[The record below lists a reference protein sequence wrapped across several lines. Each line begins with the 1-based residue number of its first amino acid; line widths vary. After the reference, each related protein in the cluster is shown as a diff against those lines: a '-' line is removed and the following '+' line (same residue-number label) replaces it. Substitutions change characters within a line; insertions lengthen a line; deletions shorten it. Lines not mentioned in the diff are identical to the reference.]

1 MPPTE
6 ERENVMTDRTAP
18 LVGIVMGS
26 ESDWETMSRAHKI
39 LKEFGVPHVCRVLS
53 AHRTPEQVVSFIK
66 ELDEGGAEV
75 FIAGAGLAAALPGV
89 VAAHTVKPVLGV
101 PLQSGPL
108 QGQDALYS
116 IVQMPPGIPVG
127 TLGIGGAG
135 ATNAGLLAVAILAI
149 SRPELGQKLLA
160 YRDARAKAVLDTELP
175 MAD

>member
-1 MPPTE
+1 
-6 ERENVMTDRTAP
+6 MTAEAAP

-26 ESDWETMSRAHKI
+26 ESDWETMSRAHKL

-53 AHRTPEQVVSFIK
+53 AHRTPEEVVDFVK
-66 ELDEGGAEV
+66 ALDAGGAEV

-89 VAAHTVKPVLGV
+89 VAAHTTKPVLGV

-135 ATNAGLLAVAILAI
+135 ATNAALLATAILSL
-149 SRPELGQKLLA
+149 SRPELAEKITA
-160 YRDARAKAVLDTELP
+160 YREGRAKAVLETELP
-175 MAD
+175 T